1 MAMTDKIELNRE
13 YLTTSQAAERSGLSK
28 NYLTQLL
35 RKGTLEGLQV
45 ARDWLIY
52 TDSLE
57 RFLGKPRKSGPK
69 GPRKKKLEQENSS
82 DTTSRPTTDGKS
94 DGKAKHREPS
104 LQ

>member
-1 MAMTDKIELNRE
+1 MTSKIELNRE

-35 RKGTLEGLQV
+35 RNGTLEGLQV

-57 RFLGKPRKSGPK
+57 HFLEKPRKSGPK
-69 GPRKKKLEQENSS
+69 GPRKKKAEQKSS
-82 DTTSRPTTDGKS
+82 ATTSIENESND
-94 DGKAKHREPS
+94 A
-104 LQ
+104 

>member
-1 MAMTDKIELNRE
+1 MTNRIELNRE

-35 RKGTLEGLQV
+35 RKGTLEGLQI

-57 RFLGKPRKSGPK
+57 RFLEKPRKSGPK
-69 GPRKKKLEQENSS
+69 GPRKKKPEQESS
-82 DTTSRPTTDGKS
+82 DKTSLPTSDGKL
-94 DGKAKHREPS
+94 DGKAKHQQS
-104 LQ
+104 NLQ

>member
-1 MAMTDKIELNRE
+1 MTDKIELNRE

-57 RFLGKPRKSGPK
+57 RFLEKPRKSGPK
-69 GPRKKKLEQENSS
+69 GPRKKKPEQENS
-82 DTTSRPTTDGKS
+82 DTTSQPTTGGKS
-94 DGKAKHREPS
+94 DGKAKHQEPS